1 MSSRYRSTQT
11 LNPYIALADILIN
24 LVLIL
29 LLFIPLILLVGTRG
43 WDEVLYKK
51 YQLQM
56 EEAVNERFSADQRP
70 VRENRN
76 DASGEQRWVF
86 TKVRMFDSDSSADLP
101 ILSQEGK
108 NSLKAFASALN
119 AHRDPKD
126 RIWWRIRV
134 ESHVPLSKSRPTL
147 NDEAESLKLT
157 GKRATA
163 VSVFLFE
170 KCGIHPWELTTSGR
184 GYQDLRD
191 RERKSSPQNERIDLL
206 VISPPQRR
214 AATPNVR

>member
-29 LLFIPLILLVGTRG
+29 LLFIPVILLVGTRG
-43 WDEVLYKK
+43 WDEVVYKK

-76 DASGEQRWVF
+76 DAPGEQRWVF
-86 TKVRMFDSDSSADLP
+86 TKVRMFESDFSADLP

-108 NSLKAFASALN
+108 DSLKAFAAALN
-119 AHRDPKD
+119 AHRDPKN
-126 RIWWRIRV
+126 RIW
-134 ESHVPLSKSRPTL
+134 
-147 NDEAESLKLT
+147 
-157 GKRATA
+157 
-163 VSVFLFE
+163 
-170 KCGIHPWELTTSGR
+170 
-184 GYQDLRD
+184 
-191 RERKSSPQNERIDLL
+191 
-206 VISPPQRR
+206 
-214 AATPNVR
+214 